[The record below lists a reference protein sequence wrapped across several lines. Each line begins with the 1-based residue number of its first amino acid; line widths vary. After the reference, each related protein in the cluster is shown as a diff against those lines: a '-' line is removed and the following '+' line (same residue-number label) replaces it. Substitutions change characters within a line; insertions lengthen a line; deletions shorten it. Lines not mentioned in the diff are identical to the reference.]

1 MQEDFI
7 DINDFAG
14 EAPADQA
21 AEVEKLEDAPA
32 EASNDTDSSEAAPE
46 SNAPRRVIGVITG
59 KEIEEAEDYD
69 VFSEVEKRVE
79 EIEREPEKK
88 ERRSFLSSVKSF
100 GEHCRY
106 FATNLKR
113 EIRHKRAV
121 SKRSKAEEERKA
133 IQAES
138 SPQKPVHREVRRESN
153 GLVKVHS
160 RDDRP
165 RNKEQL

>member
-1 MQEDFI
+1 MQESFI
-7 DINDFAG
+7 DINDFNAQ
-14 EAPADQA
+14 APADEA
-21 AEVEKLEDAPA
+21 AEPEKAAEPSAEESKAPD
-32 EASNDTDSSEAAPE
+32 EHEEAAE
-46 SNAPRRVIGVITG
+46 NKMPRRVIGVITG

-69 VFSEVEKRVE
+69 VFGEIEQRAE

-88 ERRSFLSSVKSF
+88 ERKSFLKSVKGF
-100 GEHCRY
+100 GTHCRY

-113 EIRHKRAV
+113 EIKHKRAV
-121 SKRSKAEEERKA
+121 SKRSKEQEERKA

-138 SPQKPVHREVRRESN
+138 SPQKPVHREVHRESN

>member
-32 EASNDTDSSEAAPE
+32 EENNNTDSSEAAPE

-88 ERRSFLSSVKSF
+88 ERR
-100 GEHCRY
+100 R
-106 FATNLKR
+106 
-113 EIRHKRAV
+113 
-121 SKRSKAEEERKA
+121 
-133 IQAES
+133 
-138 SPQKPVHREVRRESN
+138 
-153 GLVKVHS
+153 
-160 RDDRP
+160 
-165 RNKEQL
+165 